1 MQCIH
6 PSPAKGSCS
15 GRLGQ
20 HEEPGQVMGS
30 CGAGSCGAAG
40 AVPASLSPTYGEKQL
55 SLGGVT
61 NAGRAV
67 RTGR

>member
-30 CGAGSCGAAG
+30 CGAAG
-40 AVPASLSPTYGEKQL
+40 AVPASLPPTSGEKQL